1 MPSPCTRAFFPERPS
16 PNPILLLLFAS
27 VWPEIGACRL
37 GPAGSDTK
45 LGEKMDVQVTADS
58 VAFIYNNERKLFVL
72 SAIIGIL
79 AWVLIIV
86 GTIGIALIYVLL
98 GFLIFL
104 FAHSALIS
112 YLRGTG
118 VQITAEQFSDLHGRV
133 IFCCQKLGVEV
144 PPDAYLIHAD
154 GAFNAFATRFLG
166 RNFIVLFSNVVDAL
180 EEDSEAI
187 NFYIGHELGHIHR
200 KHLQWGPV
208 LWPAGLLPLL
218 GAAYSRAR
226 EYTCD
231 SYGAACCSNRESV
244 AHGIAALAA
253 GDRRWRT
260 LNVAAYQNQARESGR
275 FWMSFHE
282 LTGDYPWLT
291 KRMSRMMSPD
301 YRPPGRSVLA
311 WILASFI
318 PRLGSGGG
326 ASLLVTVAIVGI
338 LAAVAIPAYQD
349 YTIRAKVTEGLTLA
363 SPAKATASAFY
374 SANRSACES
383 NEACGLA
390 SANDI
395 ANGAVRRV
403 EVGKGSTIT
412 VEFSTKEINAQTVIL
427 EPHVNDAGEL
437 QWTCTGGSLEAKYR
451 PSSCRK

>member
-1 MPSPCTRAFFPERPS
+1 
-16 PNPILLLLFAS
+16 
-27 VWPEIGACRL
+27 
-37 GPAGSDTK
+37 
-45 LGEKMDVQVTADS
+45 MDVQVTADPIAL
-58 VAFIYNNERKLFVL
+58 VYNNERKLFIL
-72 SAIIGIL
+72 SAVIGIL
-79 AWVLIIV
+79 AWALIIV
-86 GTIGIALIYVLL
+86 GTVGIALVYVLL

-118 VQITAEQFSDLHGRV
+118 VQITAEQFPDLHARI
-133 IFCCQKLGVEV
+133 IFCCQKLGVHV

-180 EEDSEAI
+180 EEESEAI

-200 KHLQWGPV
+200 KHLQWAPV

-231 SYGAACCSNRESV
+231 SYGAACCANRESV
-244 AHGIAALAA
+244 ARGIAALAA

-260 LNVAAYQNQARESGR
+260 LNVKAYQNQARESGH

-291 KRMSRMMSPD
+291 KRMSRIMTPG
-301 YRPPGRSVLA
+301 YRPPGRNIFA
-311 WILASFI
+311 WLLASFI

-349 YTIRAKVTEGLTLA
+349 YTIRAKVTEGLSLGSA
-363 SPAKATASAFY
+363 AKVAVSEYYA
-374 SANRSACES
+374 ANKSACES
-383 NEACGLA
+383 NEACSLA
-390 SANDI
+390 SANDLSS
-395 ANGAVRRV
+395 NTVRRV
-403 EVGKGSTIT
+403 EVGQNSAVTIEFT
-412 VEFSTKEINAQTVIL
+412 VKQIDAQTIVL
-427 EPHVNDAGEL
+427 EPHLNDAGEL
-437 QWTCTGGSLEAKYR
+437 QWTCTGGSLDAKYR